1 MRQGEHLGCGCCCK
15 KIVSERY
22 TIYRQGQNIQV
33 TLDVLSVDLGSQR
46 KSVHQEL
53 SQSRARLGLLVQ
65 NVADVVRDTLNHLE
79 NLLDGALQRL
89 NIGLQHLRT
98 VLSVLCA
105 RDQLETAAVSLAVL
119 DLVGN
124 GNEQAAVGSALG
136 GDTNGSRDVG
146 LGLNVLS
153 RYSGDSQVNGGV
165 GPGAV
170 ALLAVEV
177 LDEGGEGVQVGRG
190 GIPAEENF
198 LGVCAEVQ
206 LQHLLLVVHVDLDLL
221 LGLGVGNGVAVA
233 DLDFSSIF
241 RADTEKSADNALL
254 VLGSAERVVEDC
266 ENGLGLDAD
275 VQGRGRGLGADL
287 NGAQRAGEMEE
298 RVLGHG
304 CVGEVSL
311 PSSTSITL
319 SLCGHGKVQF
329 RRRSPTF
336 RRTYSERK
344 PAFGLKIQALQ
355 LF

>member
-1 MRQGEHLGCGCCCK
+1 MRQGEHLGCGCCCET
-15 KIVSERY
+15 VSERY
-22 TIYRQGQNIQV
+22 TRYRQGQNIQV
-33 TLDVLSVDLGSQR
+33 TLDILSVDLGSQR
-46 KSVHQEL
+46 KSVHEEL
-53 SQSRARLGLLVQ
+53 TQSRAGLGLLVQ
-65 NVADVVRDTLNHLE
+65 NVADVVGDTLNHLE

-89 NIGLQHLRT
+89 NVGLQHLRT

-124 GNEQAAVGSALG
+124 GNEQAAVGSALSG
-136 GDTNGSRDVG
+136 NTNGSRDVG
-146 LGLNVLS
+146 LGLDVLS
-153 RYSGDSQVNGGV
+153 GNGGDSQVNGGV

-190 GIPAEENF
+190 GIPAEEDL

-206 LQHLLLVVHVDLDLL
+206 LQHLLLVVHVNLNLF

-233 DLDFSSIF
+233 DLDFGSIF
-241 RADTEKSADNALL
+241 RANTEKGADNALL

-275 VQGRGRGLGADL
+275 VQRSGRRLGADL

-298 RVLGHG
+298 RVLSHD
-304 CVGEVSL
+304 CVGDVSL
-311 PSSTSITL
+311 PSSTQNTL
-319 SLCGHGKVQF
+319 SLWTPKSSV
-329 RRRSPTF
+329 RRRKV
-336 RRTYSERK
+336 RRSAAISTPAGLRK
-344 PAFGLKIQALQ
+344 QALS